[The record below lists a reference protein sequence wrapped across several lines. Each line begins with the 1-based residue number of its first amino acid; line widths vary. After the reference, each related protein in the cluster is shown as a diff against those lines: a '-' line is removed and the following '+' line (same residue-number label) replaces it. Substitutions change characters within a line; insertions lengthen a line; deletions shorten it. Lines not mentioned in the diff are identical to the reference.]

1 MEIKNIGEYLLAEVI
16 FGGDAELAKECD
28 DGEEYVIKKL
38 VKAEERVK
46 QLEEELKTTKG
57 YLEDTTQSLKFYEQM
72 AVNIDRECEELAEKF
87 GAKRRVTVFERNKA
101 KYRLKEEGKK
111 DEL

>member
-1 MEIKNIGEYLLAEVI
+1 MEIKTIGEYLLAEVI

-28 DGEEYVIKKL
+28 DSEEYVVKKL
-38 VKAEERVK
+38 VRTEERLK
-46 QLEEELKTTKG
+46 QLEEELEATKG
-57 YLEDTTQSLKFYEQM
+57 YLEDSTRSLKFYEQM

-87 GAKRRVTVFERNKA
+87 GVTRVTVFERNKA

>member
-1 MEIKNIGEYLLAEVI
+1 MEIKSIGEYLLAEVI
-16 FGGDAELAKECD
+16 FGGDAELAKECED
-28 DGEEYVIKKL
+28 SEEYVIKKL
-38 VKAEERVK
+38 VRAEERVK
-46 QLEEELKTTKG
+46 QLEEELEATKG
-57 YLEDTTQSLKFYEQM
+57 YLEDTTKSLKFYEQM

-87 GAKRRVTVFERNKA
+87 GAKRVTVFERNKA